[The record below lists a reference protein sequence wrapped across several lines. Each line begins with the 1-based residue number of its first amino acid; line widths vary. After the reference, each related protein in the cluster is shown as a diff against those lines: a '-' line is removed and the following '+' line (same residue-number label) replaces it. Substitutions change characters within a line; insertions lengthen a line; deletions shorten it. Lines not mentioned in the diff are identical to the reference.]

1 MNSGKEKTKR
11 VHLQKFQVFV
21 SNRCRGQI
29 KVKGKGDMI
38 TYFFVD
44 NITGEV
50 RGTMPPNIL
59 QSYPVIKAS
68 EIRSSNSNNF
78 AFDNKNGNEGG
89 MIKSRSDEK
98 YQNYNKDDP
107 SSHMNNYQ
115 VGARYNNGARTPN
128 VTNGNGHH
136 YPHNNN
142 PMMAH
147 RSYQNF
153 NITENPHMSSP
164 NTPLL
169 QQEMYSNSN
178 ALREIQNN
186 DNFNHNSQHH
196 QHYNNQA
203 SQIVTNSNA
212 HQQLQMN
219 GCHED
224 EPLLHNNPSAVMS
237 NMNKIRQHNPPKY
250 EPPRYAAVP
259 SHVRQIYQQQYQQH
273 QTAESQVPKVHQPML
288 RVYMKPLPKLP
299 ADDSRDMSSTDDLSS
314 RPHSPSMSSSDESY
328 SKTTENEEGTDSP
341 LPPPNQILRAQNP
354 LQWLYPGDIQVD
366 PTISPKLSPIEL
378 SNLKEFEISS
388 TTESA
393 AASTVPPN
401 KGESCNSFEYLNDR
415 GYPKSP
421 FEREI
426 QRLLESSNRAAVNS
440 KDAAP
445 NHGVTTSLMNSG
457 GIASQITNGNK
468 TSGSSNSGS
477 NNSRENLDTSS
488 SNGDKPKITNQSILM
503 CGLEAIREITRNKNP
518 SESSQMQTS
527 DTESCE
533 IINDLRMSSTKNSEH
548 SDLKVSPNAAA
559 ATNDFFVRQ
568 ETNAGGLG
576 KSFLVRKESLKST
589 EGGADTDDNEL
600 IEDEIHQNYISDAL
614 KYGAGHQSVD
624 SNPIESQSEW
634 SDDEIRE
641 EATGRLLQ
649 QVFRKKYLD
658 RIVSGGAE
666 STGYITDEQGLENV
680 SLLNEAGLTDA
691 EGALSDVNSLYNA
704 PDVDDTSLSS
714 RASSRLLS
722 LDSLSGLYDCD
733 VDSKHEMA
741 IVNASHKITKN
752 FGPQS

>member
-1 MNSGKEKTKR
+1 M
-11 VHLQKFQVFV
+11 V
-21 SNRCRGQI
+21 
-29 KVKGKGDMI
+29 

-44 NITGEV
+44 NIIGEV

-59 QSYPVIKAS
+59 QSYPVVKAS

-78 AFDNKNGNEGG
+78 PPVFDNKNGNDGG

-107 SSHMNNYQ
+107 SHFHDMNNYQ
-115 VGARYNNGARTPN
+115 GGARYTNGARTPSGI
-128 VTNGNGHH
+128 TNGHH

-142 PMMAH
+142 PMSQHHPPVPH
-147 RSYQNF
+147 RSFQNF
-153 NITENPHMSSP
+153 NITENPHMSNP
-164 NTPLL
+164 TTPLL
-169 QQEMYSNSN
+169 QQEMYSNST
-178 ALREIQNN
+178 ALHEMQKN
-186 DNFNHNSQHH
+186 DNYNHNSQHH
-196 QHYNNQA
+196 PHYNNQA
-203 SQIVTNSNA
+203 SQITA
-212 HQQLQMN
+212 MMHQQQQRNSSNIRQPQMN

-224 EPLLHNNPSAVMS
+224 EPLLHNNPAAIMS
-237 NMNKIRQHNPPKY
+237 NMNNIRQHNPPKY

-259 SHVRQIYQQQYQQH
+259 PHVRQIYQQQHQQH
-273 QTAESQVPKVHQPML
+273 QQQHPPQLQPADSQPKVHQPML

-393 AASTVPPN
+393 AASTIPN

-426 QRLLESSNRAAVNS
+426 QRLLESSNRAAALQNANAKDPLSGHVLALPNS
-440 KDAAP
+440 S
-445 NHGVTTSLMNSG
+445 GV
-457 GIASQITNGNK
+457 QITNGNK
-468 TSGSSNSGS
+468 TSGSSNSAGSS
-477 NNSRENLDTSS
+477 NNGQSSRENLDTSS

-533 IINDLRMSSTKNSEH
+533 IINDLRMSAKNSEH
-548 SDLKVSPNAAA
+548 SDLKSSPNA
-559 ATNDFFVRQ
+559 ATNDFFARQ
-568 ETNAGGLG
+568 ESNCIGIGLG

-641 EATGRLLQ
+641 EATGESMFFTFCGQVGSNLQ
-649 QVFRKKYLD
+649 KYF
-658 RIVSGGAE
+658 
-666 STGYITDEQGLENV
+666 
-680 SLLNEAGLTDA
+680 
-691 EGALSDVNSLYNA
+691 
-704 PDVDDTSLSS
+704 
-714 RASSRLLS
+714 LS
-722 LDSLSGLYDCD
+722 LTINVL
-733 VDSKHEMA
+733 
-741 IVNASHKITKN
+741 
-752 FGPQS
+752 

>member
-1 MNSGKEKTKR
+1 MY
-11 VHLQKFQVFV
+11 
-21 SNRCRGQI
+21 RCRGQI
-29 KVKGKGDMI
+29 KVKGKGDMV

-44 NITGEV
+44 NIIGEV

-59 QSYPVIKAS
+59 QSYPIVKAS

-78 AFDNKNGNEGG
+78 PPTFDNKNGSEGG

-98 YQNYNKDDP
+98 YHNKDESLHIHDI
-107 SSHMNNYQ
+107 NNYQ
-115 VGARYNNGARTPN
+115 VGARYANGARTPSGI
-128 VTNGNGHH
+128 TNGNGHH
-136 YPHNNN
+136 YP
-142 PMMAH
+142 PVPH

-153 NITENPHMSSP
+153 NITENPHMSNP
-164 NTPLL
+164 TTPLL
-169 QQEMYSNSN
+169 QQEMYNSSN
-178 ALREIQNN
+178 ANIQNN
-186 DNFNHNSQHH
+186 ENYNQNSQH
-196 QHYNNQA
+196 QMHYNNQ
-203 SQIVTNSNA
+203 VMM
-212 HQQLQMN
+212 HQQQQLQQRNIRQPQMN

-224 EPLLHNNPSAVMS
+224 EPLLHNNPAAMIS
-237 NMNKIRQHNPPKY
+237 NINNIRQHNPPKY
-250 EPPRYAAVP
+250 EAPRYAAVP
-259 SHVRQIYQQQYQQH
+259 SHVRQVYQQH
-273 QTAESQVPKVHQPML
+273 HQQHHQQHQNSDPQPKVHQPML

-299 ADDSRDMSSTDDLSS
+299 ADDSRDLSSTDDLSS

-366 PTISPKLSPIEL
+366 PTISPKLSPIEM

-393 AASTVPPN
+393 AASTVPN

-426 QRLLESSNRAAVNS
+426 QRLLESSNRAAAHNAKEVGG
-440 KDAAP
+440 
-445 NHGVTTSLMNSG
+445 HGVTLSASG
-457 GIASQITNGNK
+457 AQITNGNK

-477 NNSRENLDTSS
+477 SNNGQSRENLDTSS
-488 SNGDKPKITNQSILM
+488 SNGGDKPKITNQSILM

-533 IINDLRMSSTKNSEH
+533 IINDLRMSTKNSEH
-548 SDLKVSPNAAA
+548 SSPNAA
-559 ATNDFFVRQ
+559 TNEFFIRQ
-568 ETNAGGLG
+568 DSNYIGSGLG

-600 IEDEIHQNYISDAL
+600 MEEEIHQNYISDAL

-641 EATGRLLQ
+641 EATG
-649 QVFRKKYLD
+649 
-658 RIVSGGAE
+658 
-666 STGYITDEQGLENV
+666 TGRF
-680 SLLNEAGLTDA
+680 SLLT
-691 EGALSDVNSLYNA
+691 
-704 PDVDDTSLSS
+704 
-714 RASSRLLS
+714 
-722 LDSLSGLYDCD
+722 
-733 VDSKHEMA
+733 
-741 IVNASHKITKN
+741 
-752 FGPQS
+752 